1 MSDSMLWLPV
11 VLVVLTFLAVM
22 LVSGNNLSAC
32 IGPAVGS
39 RIVTRRFGTLLGAAG
54 FSAGLI
60 VQGSGMTRSV
70 GVLLPDAT
78 PELRVIALVVA
89 ITIFAIAEIARI
101 PMSLSMCLVGLLAG
115 LSIGKD
121 VPASVS
127 FSTEV
132 AVMWFVAPLVAI
144 VLSFYLIRA
153 LNRTLPGNFW
163 HRIQTYKVI
172 LILLSFSTAY
182 VLGANTIGLVVAT
195 SGFNL
200 SSVIAAVVA
209 IFIGSFYLS
218 SGTVR
223 RMSQEFFLM
232 RYTSA
237 TATLVTSTLLVELAT
252 FFNIPLSNTQTA
264 AAGVLGIGVSYR
276 TKFVSLKPFLTIVA
290 GWIIA
295 PLLSFTIGIL
305 IV

>member
-1 MSDSMLWLPV
+1 MSDLMLWLSV

-32 IGPAVGS
+32 IGPVVGS
-39 RIVTRRFGTLLGAAG
+39 RIISKKFGTILGAAG
-54 FSAGLI
+54 FSVGLI

-70 GVLLPDAT
+70 GVLLPNAT
-78 PELRVIALVVA
+78 PELRVVALLVA
-89 ITIFAIAEIARI
+89 ILIFVIADIARI

-121 VPASVS
+121 VPASVL
-127 FSTEV
+127 FSSEV
-132 AVMWFVAPLVAI
+132 AIMWFVAPLAAI
-144 VLSFYLIRA
+144 ALSFYLIRL
-153 LNRTLPGNFW
+153 LNRTWPGNFW
-163 HRIQTYKVI
+163 QRIQTYKI
-172 LILLSFSTAY
+172 LLILLSFSTAY
-182 VLGANTIGLVVAT
+182 VLSANTLGLVVAT

-200 SSVIAAVVA
+200 AEVIAAVVA
-209 IFIGSFYLS
+209 IFIGSFYFS
-218 SGTVR
+218 GGTVR
-223 RMSQEFFLM
+223 RVSQEFYLM

-264 AAGVLGIGVSYR
+264 ASAVLGTGLSYR

-295 PLLSFTIGIL
+295 PLLSFAIGIL
-305 IV
+305 IA

>member
-1 MSDSMLWLPV
+1 MSDPMLWMSI
-11 VLVVLTFLAVM
+11 VLVALTFLAVL

-39 RIVTRRFGTLLGAAG
+39 RIISRRFGTLLGAIG
-54 FSAGLI
+54 FSAGLL

-70 GVLLPDAT
+70 GVLLPNAT
-78 PELRVIALVVA
+78 PELRVAALLVA
-89 ITIFAIAEIARI
+89 ILIFVIAEIARI

-121 VPASVS
+121 VPASVL
-127 FSTEV
+127 FSSEV
-132 AVMWFVAPLVAI
+132 ATMWFVAPLVAI
-144 VLSFYLIRA
+144 TLSFYIIRA
-153 LNRTLPGNFW
+153 LNRTWPSNFW
-163 HRIQTYKVI
+163 RRIQTYKVM

-182 VLGANTIGLVVAT
+182 VLGANTLGLVVAT
-195 SGFNL
+195 GGYNL
-200 SSVIAAVVA
+200 AEVIAAVVA
-209 IFIGSFYLS
+209 IFIGSIYFS

-223 RMSQEFFLM
+223 RVSQEFFLM

-237 TATLVTSTLLVELAT
+237 TATLITSTFLVELAT

-264 AAGVLGIGVSYR
+264 AAAVLGTGLSYR

-295 PLLSFTIGIL
+295 PLLSFAIGIL
-305 IV
+305 IA

>member
-1 MSDSMLWLPV
+1 MSDPMLWMSI
-11 VLVVLTFLAVM
+11 VLVALTFLAVL

-39 RIVTRRFGTLLGAAG
+39 RIISRRFGTLLGAIG
-54 FSAGLI
+54 FSAGLL

-70 GVLLPDAT
+70 GVLLPNAT
-78 PELRVIALVVA
+78 PELRVAALLVA
-89 ITIFAIAEIARI
+89 ILIFVIAEIARI

-121 VPASVS
+121 VPASVL
-127 FSTEV
+127 FSSEV
-132 AVMWFVAPLVAI
+132 ATMWFVAPLVAI
-144 VLSFYLIRA
+144 TLSFYLIRA
-153 LNRTLPGNFW
+153 LNRTWPSNFW
-163 HRIQTYKVI
+163 RRIQTYKVM

-182 VLGANTIGLVVAT
+182 VLGANTLGLVVAT
-195 SGFNL
+195 GGFNL
-200 SSVIAAVVA
+200 AEVIAAVVA
-209 IFIGSFYLS
+209 IFIGSIYFS

-223 RMSQEFFLM
+223 RVSQEFFLM

-264 AAGVLGIGVSYR
+264 AAAVLGTGLSYR

-295 PLLSFTIGIL
+295 PLLSFAIGIL
-305 IV
+305 IG

>member
-1 MSDSMLWLPV
+1 MSDLMLLLSA

-32 IGPAVGS
+32 IGPVVGS
-39 RIVTRRFGTLLGAAG
+39 RIISRKFGTLLGAAG

-70 GVLLPDAT
+70 GVLLPNAT
-78 PELRVIALVVA
+78 PELRVVALLVA
-89 ITIFAIAEIARI
+89 ILIFVIADIARI
-101 PMSLSMCLVGLLAG
+101 PMSLSMCLAGLLAG

-121 VPASVS
+121 VPASVL
-127 FSTEV
+127 FSSEV
-132 AVMWFVAPLVAI
+132 AVMWFVAPLAAI
-144 VLSFYLIRA
+144 ALSFYLIRA
-153 LNRTLPGNFW
+153 LNRTWPNNFW
-163 HRIQTYKVI
+163 QRIQTYK
-172 LILLSFSTAY
+172 ILLIFLSFATAY
-182 VLGANTIGLVVAT
+182 VLGANTLGLVVAT

-200 SSVIAAVVA
+200 AEVIAAVVA
-209 IFIGSFYLS
+209 IFIGSFYFS

-223 RMSQEFFLM
+223 RVSQEFYLM

-237 TATLVTSTLLVELAT
+237 AATLVTSTLLVELAT

-264 AAGVLGIGVSYR
+264 ASAVLGTGLSYR

-295 PLLSFTIGIL
+295 PLLSFAIGIL
-305 IV
+305 IA

>member
-1 MSDSMLWLPV
+1 MSDLMLWLSV

-32 IGPAVGS
+32 IGPVVGS
-39 RIVTRRFGTLLGAAG
+39 RIISKKFGTILGAAG

-70 GVLLPDAT
+70 GVLLPNAT
-78 PELRVIALVVA
+78 PELRVVALLVA
-89 ITIFAIAEIARI
+89 ILIFVIADIARI

-121 VPASVS
+121 VPASVL
-127 FSTEV
+127 FSSEV
-132 AVMWFVAPLVAI
+132 AVMWFVAPLAAI
-144 VLSFYLIRA
+144 ALSFYLIRA
-153 LNRTLPGNFW
+153 LNKTWPGNFW
-163 HRIQTYKVI
+163 QRIQTYKI
-172 LILLSFSTAY
+172 LLILLSFSTAY
-182 VLGANTIGLVVAT
+182 VLGANTLGLVVAT

-200 SSVIAAVVA
+200 AEVIAAVVA
-209 IFIGSFYLS
+209 IFIGSFYFS

-223 RMSQEFFLM
+223 RVSQEFYLM

-264 AAGVLGIGVSYR
+264 ASAVLGTGLSYR

-295 PLLSFTIGIL
+295 PLLSFAIGIL
-305 IV
+305 IA

>member
-1 MSDSMLWLPV
+1 MSDPMLWMSI
-11 VLVVLTFLAVM
+11 VLVALTFLAVL

-39 RIVTRRFGTLLGAAG
+39 RIISRRFGTLLGAIG
-54 FSAGLI
+54 FSAGLL

-70 GVLLPDAT
+70 GVLLPNAT
-78 PELRVIALVVA
+78 PELRVAALLVA
-89 ITIFAIAEIARI
+89 ILIFVIAEIARI

-121 VPASVS
+121 VPASVL
-127 FSTEV
+127 FSSEV
-132 AVMWFVAPLVAI
+132 ATMWFVAPLVAI
-144 VLSFYLIRA
+144 TLSFYLIRA
-153 LNRTLPGNFW
+153 LNRTWPSNFW
-163 HRIQTYKVI
+163 RRIQTYKVMI
-172 LILLSFSTAY
+172 ILLSFSTAY
-182 VLGANTIGLVVAT
+182 VLGANTLGLVVAT
-195 SGFNL
+195 GGFNL
-200 SSVIAAVVA
+200 AEVIAAVAA
-209 IFIGSFYLS
+209 IFIGSIYFS

-223 RMSQEFFLM
+223 RVSQEFFLM

-237 TATLVTSTLLVELAT
+237 TATLVTSTILVELAT

-264 AAGVLGIGVSYR
+264 AAAVLGTGLSYR

-295 PLLSFTIGIL
+295 PLLSFAIGIL
-305 IV
+305 IA